1 MENKQERKMVSKAV
15 AAAML
20 GISAS
25 TVERLI
31 KNGTL
36 KAIKIGPKLVKIDEK
51 EIERIANGGANE

>member
-36 KAIKIGPKLVKIDEK
+36 KAIKIGPKLVKIDVA
-51 EIERIANGGANE
+51 EIERIACGTAND